1 VIGLRARG
9 RHILWLLVSVVL
21 VTTMPVYAQ
30 QVTDALGRS
39 VGGETIPQRIVSLT
53 PSVTEILYALGVE
66 DRIIGVT
73 SYCNYPEAARSKP
86 KVGEYANPSLE
97 LLATMQPDLLFMA
110 ADNSS
115 PELLARLES
124 LNIPVYIAYPRSVG
138 ETAALIRNMG
148 HLLDRQEVAEKLASQ
163 LDRSA
168 ECARMVSSDRP
179 RVRVLCTVMTQPLV
193 VAGRHTLLD
202 NLVQLAGGENVVPE
216 GANRYPTWGIESVL
230 AANPDV
236 ILVSP
241 HPGQSD
247 PSAIYRQ
254 WPELKAVQNQRLVTI
269 DADWIQRP
277 GPRLVL
283 GLAAMTKALHGIDID
298 TESETCR

>member
-1 VIGLRARG
+1 
-9 RHILWLLVSVVL
+9 
-21 VTTMPVYAQ
+21 MPVCAQ
-30 QVTDALGRS
+30 QVTDALGRP
-39 VGGETIPQRIVSLT
+39 VGGETVPQRIVSLT

-66 DRIIGVT
+66 DRIVGVT
-73 SYCNYPEAARSKP
+73 SYCNYPEAARFKP

-97 LLATMQPDLLFMA
+97 VLAAMQPDLLFMA

-115 PELLARLES
+115 PELLARLEA

-148 HLLDRQEVAEKLASQ
+148 DLLEHQEVAEALASE
-163 LDRSA
+163 LDRSV
-168 ECARMVSSDRP
+168 ECARILTQNRP

-202 NLVQLAGGENVVPE
+202 NLVELAGGENVVPS

-236 ILVSP
+236 ILISP

-254 WPELKAVQNQRLVTI
+254 WPQLKAVQGERLVTI
-269 DADWIQRP
+269 EADWIQRP
-277 GPRLVL
+277 GPRLAI
-283 GLAAMTKALHGIDID
+283 GLAAMTKALHGFDID
-298 TESETCR
+298 LESASCR